1 VKRSR
6 LASALGIFG
15 GAFDP
20 PHNGHDALVRA
31 AKEALDLGR
40 VIVLVAAVP
49 AHKHVETAASVR
61 LELVRA
67 AFPEDEV
74 ILDEHP
80 RTVDALRAHPEWI
93 DPVFLIGADEFSE
106 FLSWK
111 EPDEVLR
118 LARLGVAARPEYPSG
133 DLQPVLDGLATPERV
148 LFFELAQ
155 PAASRELRARL
166 ERGEGPGDLVP
177 AAVAAIIERDGL
189 YGRPPGY
196 TDHA

>member
-1 VKRSR
+1 M
-6 LASALGIFG
+6 
-15 GAFDP
+15 
-20 PHNGHDALVRA
+20 
-31 AKEALDLGR
+31 
-40 VIVLVAAVP
+40 
-49 AHKHVETAASVR
+49 
-61 LELVRA
+61 
-67 AFPEDEV
+67 
-74 ILDEHP
+74 
-80 RTVDALRAHPEWI
+80 
-93 DPVFLIGADEFSE
+93 
-106 FLSWK
+106 
-111 EPDEVLR
+111 
-118 LARLGVAARPEYPSG
+118 AARPEYPSG